1 MIATLFG
8 AALSY
13 LAGSLLWRLAMI
25 LGALALIVWLAR
37 KLRRGPDGKPAEGT
51 AASAL
56 ILLIAIAGA
65 TAGVG
70 YGALDRAK
78 ERVSHTQALAR
89 ADAEKADLSNS
100 LNDAMAEAEALRVQ
114 AERTRRLAD
123 AAAARAADSD
133 RRVVAAQRER
143 SALAKQLTR
152 RARDVSQNADGS
164 VPALNPE
171 WVRIYNSALGFDL
184 PAPAADSGITGRA
197 ADPAGS
203 SGAGESKPGGP
214 QPSEA
219 RLLAPQVTTADVLE
233 NHITNAEAARDSAE
247 RLTELQQWYNALRD
261 ERNAEK
267 PRP

>member
-1 MIATLFG
+1 MIAALFG
-8 AALSY
+8 SAVSY
-13 LAGSLLWRLAMI
+13 LAGSLLWRIALI

-37 KLRRGPDGKPAEGT
+37 RLRHGPDGQPAEGN
-51 AASAL
+51 AAGAL
-56 ILLIAIAGA
+56 IILIAIAGA
-65 TAGVG
+65 TAGFG
-70 YGALDRAK
+70 YGALDRAAEQSK
-78 ERVSHTQALAR
+78 HDQETARMQIERAALSER
-89 ADAEKADLSNS
+89 

-171 WVRIYNSALGFDL
+171 WVRIYNSALGFEL
-184 PAPAADSGITGRA
+184 PAPAADPGITGRA

-247 RLTELQQWYNALRD
+247 RLTELQAWYNALRD

>member
-8 AALSY
+8 AAVTY
-13 LAGSLLWRLAMI
+13 LAGSLLSKLAII
-25 LGALALIVWLAR
+25 LAALALIVWLAR
-37 KLRRGPDGKPAEGT
+37 KLRRGPDGKPADGT
-51 AASAL
+51 AVGAL
-56 ILLIAIAGA
+56 VLLIALAGA
-65 TAGVG
+65 TAGFG
-70 YGALDRAK
+70 YSAIDRAA

-89 ADAEKADLSNS
+89 SDAEKADLSNS

-152 RARDVSQNADGS
+152 RARDASQNADGY

-171 WVRIYNSALGFDL
+171 WVRIYNSALGFEL

-197 ADPAGS
+197 ADSAGAA
-203 SGAGESKPGGP
+203 GAGESKPGGP
-214 QPSEA
+214 QPA
-219 RLLAPQVTTADVLE
+219 APGLLAPVTTADVLE
-233 NHITNAEAARDSAE
+233 NHITNADAARDSAE

>member
-8 AALSY
+8 SAVTY
-13 LAGSLLWRLAMI
+13 LAGSLLSKLAII
-25 LGALALIVWLAR
+25 LAALALIVWLAR
-37 KLRRGPDGKPAEGT
+37 KLRRGPDGKPADGT
-51 AASAL
+51 AVGAL
-56 ILLIAIAGA
+56 VLLIALAGA
-65 TAGVG
+65 TAGFG
-70 YGALDRAK
+70 YSAIDRAA
-78 ERVSHTQALAR
+78 ERIKHTQALAR
-89 ADAEKADLSNS
+89 AEADKADLSNS

-152 RARDVSQNADGS
+152 RARDASQNADGS
-164 VPALNPE
+164 VPALNPD

-184 PAPAADSGITGRA
+184 PSPAADPGLTGRA
-197 ADPAGS
+197 ADPAGA
-203 SGAGESKPGGP
+203 AGEPKAGP
-214 QPSEA
+214 QPDSPG
-219 RLLAPQVTTADVLE
+219 LLAPPVTTADVLE
-233 NHITNAEAARDSAE
+233 NHITNAEAARDSAQ
-247 RLTELQQWYNALRD
+247 RLTELQRWYNALRD

>member
-8 AALSY
+8 SAITY
-13 LAGSLLWRLAMI
+13 LAGSLLSKLAII
-25 LGALALIVWLAR
+25 LAALALIVWLAR
-37 KLRRGPDGKPAEGT
+37 KLRRGPDGKPADGT
-51 AASAL
+51 AVGAL
-56 ILLIAIAGA
+56 VLLIALAGA
-65 TAGVG
+65 TAGFG
-70 YGALDRAK
+70 YSAIDRAA
-78 ERVSHTQALAR
+78 ERIKHTQALAR

-100 LNDAMAEAEALRVQ
+100 LNAAMAEAEALRVQ

-123 AAAARAADSD
+123 SAAARAADSD
-133 RRVVAAQRER
+133 RRVVAAQRDR

-152 RARDVSQNADGS
+152 RARDASQNADGS

-184 PAPAADSGITGRA
+184 PAPAADPWLTGRA
-197 ADPAGS
+197 ADPAGAT
-203 SGAGESKPGGP
+203 GAGESKPGGP
-214 QPSEA
+214 QPDA
-219 RLLAPQVTTADVLE
+219 PGLLAPQVTTADVLE
-233 NHITNAEAARDSAE
+233 NHITNAESARDSAE